1 MMTKNLAQIWAE
13 MLAALSASFEGRSWK
28 IWLDA
33 AHPRTLEEN
42 TLSLDVPNDFTKTPF
57 RKNTCPSWKKAFPR
71 SAENP

>member
-42 TLSLDVPNDFTKTPF
+42 TLPWMYPTISPKTPF

>member
-42 TLSLDVPNDFTKTPF
+42 TLSLDVPNDFTKNTPVIV
-57 RKNTCPSWKKAFPR
+57 
-71 SAENP
+71 SAGAASGAASAALMR

>member
-33 AHPRTLEEN
+33 AHPRTL
-42 TLSLDVPNDFTKTPF
+42 
-57 RKNTCPSWKKAFPR
+57 
-71 SAENP
+71 